1 MLLFTLEKIR
11 LYYKMMPLFKSFI
24 IYFVAAM
31 KGFPLSIL
39 FLSTLFATISFTNSQ
54 LTGRHYVIPS
64 DGSQD
69 CPPGEEC
76 HQLSYYAGKPSMLL
90 PNMLL
95 FSNGEHLLEK
105 EITFSAFN
113 ALFLIG
119 LKSEWSEGPHKS
131 TMQSSVIIRCTND
144 SIIAFSITY
153 TQSLALIGLTVTGC
167 KTAFSLHNVWSLHI
181 NKSSVQNSTSSGLN
195 WQFDAEN
202 VTSIKVHIIKSSFYQ
217 NCLNP
222 LIHNSS
228 DIECCHLSLIMITR
242 PINSTSYYV
251 THSNFSYGSNLYA
264 GVKMMTTPSKQNA
277 HKSIKGLQL
286 NVLFAHCLFLHNSE
300 TECGGLLLK
309 LSSFING
316 TVIVSYSKFLH
327 NSVVTERENFAG
339 GMTILLAMKTGFVI
353 IFDSLFQK
361 NQGGGGLIEVLYSGI
376 VAITNSTFNENLCYW
391 SRSACYGAGLRIITY
406 HFYNHVSLTNTSITY
421 NKNKSQQP
429 EYGALYIVCFS
440 IYITNWLENV
450 TISHNTMTGI
460 YTKNCQLSV
469 TGGTSIISNNTSNFS
484 GGGLNLES
492 RSLIYSVNS
501 GRIIFNNNSAKLFG
515 GAIVSNE
522 YPFPIA
528 RVHDISNEV
537 GCTLTGLD
545 AVFINN
551 HADLAGDDIYGGQ
564 FVGCLVSSTIHFY
577 NNKHYYSCVNT
588 SCPVFSHID
597 KPLSSVV
604 SSSGIRVCLCSDD
617 GIVNCATWSINRTV
631 YPGSIITLSLV
642 TIGMCGG
649 VTPGV
654 LQTET
659 HNINVTL
666 GSSDQRTRAKFCK
679 NFSYMLR
686 QVDLNIQK
694 GYLIIRIFDQK
705 YTELLVGIQFLNCPP
720 GLRLSSTGACDCN
733 PVISSI
739 DNAKCNVSWENAPLR
754 RTGNVW
760 LSYKTQLNC
769 TIANDDCP
777 FDYCNSSTVYLSLDD
792 PDAQCNFNRSGILC
806 GGCQTGLSLM
816 LGSNKCEH
824 CNDKYLS
831 LLIAFIFTGIVLLAF
846 LLFCNLTVSVGSING
861 LLFYANIVKL
871 NEVILFPN
879 GVRVPVLSQFI
890 AWFNLDLGIETCF
903 FNGLD
908 GYWKTWL
915 QFVFPIYI
923 WLLIGAIIIGSYYS
937 GRLSRVFGNN
947 TVPVLATLIL
957 MSYSKLLRTITNALM
972 ISKIKCD
979 EEEWSVWSID
989 ANIDYLDFKHSF
1001 LFGGSVLFLL
1011 VGLLYGGMVFS
1022 AQWLQ
1027 KCTGRYCK
1035 SSRDPLVKLKPLV
1048 DSYTGPYKDKYRFW
1062 TGLLIFIRVLLTA
1075 LFSYTTQ
1082 TMPGIN
1088 NYIIAIVCVLL
1099 IRAAA
1104 AGVYRETAL
1113 NYLEFFHYFNL
1124 FSISLLSELSFRLQ
1138 WNTARVYLSSASV
1151 ITSMIVF
1158 TGTVLDHIFLKMN
1171 KKYRIMT
1178 RFKLASNEENDNLL
1192 QNEEM
1197 QSVEEREG
1205 SPPRIIQ
1212 RRESMIFNVSI
1223 ET

>member
-1 MLLFTLEKIR
+1 MTPLLI
-11 LYYKMMPLFKSFI
+11 SI
-24 IYFVAAM
+24 IIHIAAAM
-31 KGFPLSIL
+31 RGFTLSIL

-54 LTGRHYVIPS
+54 LTRHHYVIPS

-76 HQLSYYAGKPSMLL
+76 HQLSYYAGKPYMLL
-90 PNMLL
+90 PNTLL
-95 FSNGEHLLEK
+95 FLNGEHLLEK
-105 EITFSAFN
+105 EIAYNGYYTCN
-113 ALFLIG
+113 LFA
-119 LKSEWSEGPHKS
+119 KKNEWSKGPDES
-131 TMQSSVIIRCTND
+131 AMQSSVIIRCTND
-144 SIIAFSITY
+144 SIIAFSVTY
-153 TQSLALIGLTVTGC
+153 TQSLTLFGLTVTGC
-167 KTAFSLHNVWSLHI
+167 KTAFTLHNVQSLLI
-181 NKSSVQNSTSSGLN
+181 NKLSVQNSTSSGLN
-195 WQFDAEN
+195 WQFDARK
-202 VTSIKVHIIKSSFYQ
+202 VASIKVHIIESSFYQ

-222 LIHNSS
+222 LTHNNS
-228 DIECCHLSLIMITR
+228 DIGCCHLSLLTIPFYTA
-242 PINSTSYYV
+242 SYNV

-264 GVKMMTTPSKQNA
+264 GVQMMTIPSKLYA
-277 HKSIKGLQL
+277 HESIKGLQL
-286 NVLFAHCLFLHNSE
+286 KVLFAHCLFLNNSE
-300 TECGGLLLK
+300 TKRGGLLLQ
-309 LSSFING
+309 LGSPSYCE
-316 TVIVSYSKFLH
+316 VIVSYSKFLH
-327 NSVVTERENFAG
+327 NSVVTEIANVAG
-339 GMTILLAMKTGFVI
+339 GMSIFLKMKNGSVI
-353 IFDSLFQK
+353 MSDSLFQK
-361 NQGGGGLIEVLYSGI
+361 NQGGGVFIIAEYIGI
-376 VAITNSTFNENLCYW
+376 VAITNSTFKENFCYF
-391 SRSACYGAGLRIITY
+391 GPGLRIVTY
-406 HFYNHVSLTNTSITY
+406 HFHNHVFLNNTSITY
-421 NKNKSQQP
+421 NKNKSQRP
-429 EYGALYIVCFS
+429 VKFGALYILCFS
-440 IYITNWLENV
+440 IYVTNWLENV

-460 YTKNCQLSV
+460 FIENCQLSV
-469 TGGTSIISNNTSNFS
+469 TGGTSIISNNTGEYN
-484 GGGLNLES
+484 GGGLMLES
-492 RSLIYSVNS
+492 NSLIYSVNS
-501 GRIIFNNNSAKLFG
+501 GRIIFNNNSAKWFG
-515 GAIVSNE
+515 GAIYSNV
-522 YPFPIA
+522 YPFA
-528 RVHDISNEV
+528 FEKKYDACKKL

-551 HADLAGDDIYGGQ
+551 HAGLAGDNIYGGR
-564 FVGCLVSSTIHFY
+564 FYECSVSPTNHSY
-577 NNKHYYSCVNT
+577 LSNNYYSCVNT

-604 SSSGIRVCLCSDD
+604 SSIDISVCLCSDD
-617 GIVNCATWSINRTV
+617 GIIDCTIRSINRTV

-642 TIGMCGG
+642 IAGMCGG

-654 LQTET
+654 LWTET

-686 QVDLNIQK
+686 QADLSIQG
-694 GYLIIRIFDQK
+694 GYLIIRTFDQK
-705 YTELLVGIQFLNCPP
+705 FAKLLVGIQFLDCPP
-720 GLRLSSTGACDCN
+720 GLRLSDTGACDCN

-739 DNAKCNVSWENAPLR
+739 DNAKCNVSWEDTPLR

-769 TIANDDCP
+769 TIANDNCP

-831 LLIAFIFTGIVLLAF
+831 LLIAFIFSGIILILAF
-846 LLFCNLTVSVGSING
+846 LVLCNLTVSVGSNNG

-915 QFVFPIYI
+915 QFIFPIYI
-923 WLLIGAIIIGSYYS
+923 WLLIGAIIIGSHYS
-937 GRLSRVFGNN
+937 GRFSRVFGNN

-989 ANIDYLDFKHSF
+989 ANIDYLNFKHSF

-1027 KCTGRYCK
+1027 KYTGRYCK
-1035 SSRDPLVKLKPLV
+1035 SSCDPLVKLKPLV

-1088 NYIIAIVCVLL
+1088 NYIIVIVCVLL
-1099 IRAAA
+1099 IRAAST
-1104 AGVYRETAL
+1104 GVYRETAL

-1124 FSISLLSELSFRLQ
+1124 FSISLLSELSLQLQ

-1158 TGTVLDHIFLKMN
+1158 IGNVLAHIFLKLN
-1171 KKYRIMT
+1171 KKYGIIT
-1178 RFKLASNEENDNLL
+1178 RFKLASNEENDDLL
-1192 QNEEM
+1192 QGQEM
-1197 QSVEEREG
+1197 HSVEEREG
-1205 SPPRIIQ
+1205 SPPRIIR
-1212 RRESMIFNVSI
+1212 RRESMIFNFSI

>member
-1 MLLFTLEKIR
+1 MTPWFI
-11 LYYKMMPLFKSFI
+11 SII
-24 IYFVAAM
+24 IYIAAAM
-31 KGFPLSIL
+31 RGFTLSIL
-39 FLSTLFATISFTNSQ
+39 FLSTLFAIISFTNSQ
-54 LTGRHYVIPS
+54 LTRHHNVIPS

-76 HQLSYYAGKPSMLL
+76 HQLSYYAGKPYKFL
-90 PNMLL
+90 PNTLL
-95 FSNGEHLLEK
+95 FLNGEHLLEK
-105 EITFSAFN
+105 EIAYNGYYTFN
-113 ALFLIG
+113 LFA
-119 LKSEWSEGPHKS
+119 KKNEWSKGPDDS
-131 TMQSSVIIRCTND
+131 AMQSSVIIRCTND
-144 SIIAFSITY
+144 SIIAFSVIY
-153 TQSLALIGLTVTGC
+153 TQSLTLFGLTVTGC
-167 KTAFSLHNVWSLHI
+167 KTAFTLHNVRSLHMNQI
-181 NKSSVQNSTSSGLN
+181 SIQNSTSSGLN
-195 WQFDAEN
+195 WQFDAEK
-202 VTSIKVHIIKSSFYQ
+202 VALIKVHIIESSFYQ

-222 LIHNSS
+222 LTHNNS
-228 DIECCHLSLIMITR
+228 DIGCCHLSLKMIAR
-242 PINSTSYYV
+242 PFYTASYYI

-264 GVKMMTTPSKQNA
+264 GVQMMTTPSKQNA
-277 HKSIKGLQL
+277 HESIMGLQL

-300 TECGGLLLK
+300 TERGGLLLQ
-309 LSSFING
+309 LSSFLNCE
-316 TVIVSYSKFLH
+316 VIVSYSKFLH
-327 NSVVTERENFAG
+327 NSVVTERTIVAG
-339 GMTILLAMKTGFVI
+339 GMSIFLAMKKGSVI
-353 IFDSLFQK
+353 MFDSLFQK
-361 NQGGGGLIEVLYSGI
+361 NQGGGGLIDVLFNGI
-376 VAITNSTFNENLCYW
+376 IAITNSTFKENLCY
-391 SRSACYGAGLRIITY
+391 SGPGLRIVTY
-406 HFYNHVSLTNTSITY
+406 HFNNHVSLTNISITY

-429 EYGALYIVCFS
+429 AEFGALYILCFS
-440 IYITNWLENV
+440 IYVTNWLENV

-460 YTKNCQLSV
+460 FVTNCQLSV
-469 TGGTSIISNNTSNFS
+469 TGGTSIISNNTSDNS
-484 GGGLNLES
+484 GGGLMLDDT
-492 RSLIYSVNS
+492 SLIYSVNS
-501 GRIIFNNNSAKLFG
+501 GRIIFSNNSARGFG
-515 GAIVSNE
+515 GAIYSNA
-522 YPFPIA
+522 YPFPLPGKDYT
-528 RVHDISNEV
+528 VNLL
-537 GCTLTGLD
+537 GCSFTGLD

-551 HADLAGDDIYGGQ
+551 HAGVAGDDIYGGL
-564 FVGCLVSSTIHFY
+564 FYECSVSPTNHSYSRINY
-577 NNKHYYSCVNT
+577 NYYSCVNT

-604 SSSGIRVCLCSDD
+604 SSAGISVCPCSDD
-617 GIVNCATWSINRTV
+617 GIVDCTIRSINRV
-631 YPGSIITLSLV
+631 MYPGSMITLSLV
-642 TIGMCGG
+642 IAGMCGG
-649 VTPGV
+649 VTPSV
-654 LQTET
+654 LQTVT

-666 GSSDQRTRAKFCK
+666 GSSDQETCAKFCK

-694 GYLIIRIFDQK
+694 GYLIIRTFDQQ
-705 YTELLVGIQFLNCPP
+705 YTKLSVGIQFLDCPP
-720 GLRLSSTGACDCN
+720 GLRLSNTGACDCN

-739 DNAKCNVSWENAPLR
+739 DNAKCNVSWENTPLR

-760 LSYKTQLNC
+760 LSYKTHLNC
-769 TIANDDCP
+769 TIANNNCP

-792 PDAQCNFNRSGILC
+792 PDTQCNFNRSGILC
-806 GGCQTGLSLM
+806 GECQTGFSLM

-831 LLIAFIFTGIVLLAF
+831 LLIAFIFAGIILLAF

-890 AWFNLDLGIETCF
+890 AWLNLDLGIETCF

-915 QFVFPIYI
+915 QFAFPIYI
-923 WLLIGAIIIGSYYS
+923 WLLIGAIIVGSYYS

-972 ISKIKCD
+972 ISKIKCGKD
-979 EEEWSVWSID
+979 EWSVWSVD
-989 ANIDYLDFKHSF
+989 ANIDYLDFKHSI

-1035 SSRDPLVKLKPLV
+1035 SSRDPMVKLKPLV

-1088 NYIIAIVCVLL
+1088 NYIIVIVCMLL
-1099 IRAAA
+1099 VRAAST
-1104 AGVYRETAL
+1104 GVYRETAL

-1171 KKYRIMT
+1171 KKYGIMT
-1178 RFKLASNEENDNLL
+1178 RFKLASNEENENLL

-1197 QSVEEREG
+1197 HSFEEREG

-1212 RRESMIFNVSI
+1212 RRESMIFNVNI

>member
-1 MLLFTLEKIR
+1 
-11 LYYKMMPLFKSFI
+11 
-24 IYFVAAM
+24 M
-31 KGFPLSIL
+31 KDFPLSIS

-54 LTGRHYVIPS
+54 LTGYYYVIPS

-76 HQLSYYAGKPSMLL
+76 HLLSYYAGKPYWLF
-90 PNMLL
+90 PHTLL
-95 FSNGEHLLEK
+95 FLNGEHLLDK
-105 EITFSAFN
+105 EIVYTGFYTFY
-113 ALFLIG
+113 LFS
-119 LKSEWSEGPHKS
+119 LKNEWSTGPDES
-131 TMQSSVIIRCTND
+131 TMQSSVIIRCIND
-144 SIIAFSITY
+144 SIIAFNVSSVRY
-153 TQSLALIGLTVTGC
+153 LSMFGLTITGC
-167 KTAFSLHNVWSLHI
+167 KTAFSLRNIWSLSMI
-181 NKSSVQNSTSSGLN
+181 QISIQNSTSSGLQIYAKN
-195 WQFDAEN
+195 DLYIEAKINE
-202 VTSIKVHIIKSSFYQ
+202 SSFYQ
-217 NCLNP
+217 NCLDP
-222 LIHNSS
+222 LIHNSTNE
-228 DIECCHLSLIMITR
+228 ECCHLSVSMI
-242 PINSTSYYV
+242 NVYSASYNV
-251 THSNFSYGSNLYA
+251 THSNFSYSSNLYA
-264 GVKMMTTPSKQNA
+264 GVKMITETMA
-277 HKSIKGLQL
+277 YFSI

-300 TECGGLLLK
+300 TERGGLLLQ
-309 LSSFING
+309 LASSLYCEA
-316 TVIVSYSKFLH
+316 IVLHSKFLN
-327 NSVVTERENFAG
+327 NSVVAGKNDDAG
-339 GMTILLAMKTGFVI
+339 GMTILMQKKRGSVMVV
-353 IFDSLFQK
+353 DSLFQK
-361 NQGGGGLIEVLYSGI
+361 NHGGGVQIAVEYSGN
-376 VAITNSTFNENLCYW
+376 VNITNSTFKENLN
-391 SRSACYGAGLRIITY
+391 SYGPGLVIVTY
-406 HFYNHVSLTNTSITY
+406 HYKNYVSLKNTSIIY
-421 NKNKSQQP
+421 NEKEPQQP
-429 EYGALYIVCFS
+429 VRYGALYILCFS
-440 IYITNWLENV
+440 IFVTNWLENV

-460 YTKNCQLSV
+460 YLENCKVAV
-469 TGGTSIISNNTSNFS
+469 TGGTSIISNNTGDFN
-484 GGGLNLES
+484 GGGLMLDDS
-492 RSLIYSVNS
+492 SAIYSVNS
-501 GRIIFNNNSAKLFG
+501 GRIIFKNNSAKDFG
-515 GAIVSNE
+515 GAIFSDT
-522 YPFPIA
+522 YPFVFSTQT
-528 RVHDISNEV
+528 RQDIVNWL

-551 HADLAGDDIYGGQ
+551 HADLAGDDIYGGW
-564 FVGCLVSSTIHFY
+564 FY
-577 NNKHYYSCVNT
+577 NCSVSPTNHSYSRINYNYYSCVNT

-604 SSSGIRVCLCSDD
+604 SSDAISVCPCSDD
-617 GIVNCATWSINRTV
+617 GIVDCAIRSINRTV
-631 YPGSIITLSLV
+631 YPGSTITLSLV
-642 TIGMCGG
+642 SAGMCGG
-649 VTPGV
+649 VTPSM
-654 LQTET
+654 LQIST
-659 HNINVTL
+659 HDINVTL
-666 GSSDQRTRAKFCK
+666 GSPHQSTDARLCK
-679 NFSYMLR
+679 NFFYILR
-686 QVDLNIQK
+686 QVDLNTQR
-694 GYLIIRIFDQK
+694 GYFIFTIFAQPAK
-705 YTELLVGIQFLNCPP
+705 RAELLVGIQFLNCPP
-720 GLRLSSTGACDCN
+720 GLRLSNTGACDCN

-739 DNAKCNVSWENAPLR
+739 DNAKCNVSWENTPLR

-769 TIANDDCP
+769 TIANDNCP

-792 PDAQCNFNRSGILC
+792 PDTQCNFNRSGILC

-831 LLIAFIFTGIVLLAF
+831 LLIAFIFAGIILLAF

-923 WLLIGAIIIGSYYS
+923 WLLIGAIIIGSHYS

-957 MSYSKLLRTITNALM
+957 MSYSKLLRTITNVLM

-979 EEEWSVWSID
+979 EDGWSVWSVD

-1027 KCTGRYCK
+1027 KCTRRYCK
-1035 SSRDPLVKLKPLV
+1035 SSRDPMVKLKPLF
-1048 DSYTGPYKDKYRFW
+1048 DSYTDPYKNKYHFW
-1062 TGLLIFIRVLLTA
+1062 IGLLIFIRVLLTA

-1088 NYIIAIVCVLL
+1088 NYIIVIVCMLL
-1099 IRAAA
+1099 VRAAST
-1104 AGVYRETAL
+1104 GVYKETAL

-1158 TGTVLDHIFLKMN
+1158 TGTVLAHIFLKLN

-1178 RFKLASNEENDNLL
+1178 RFKLASNEENDDLL
-1192 QNEEM
+1192 QAQEM
-1197 QSVEEREG
+1197 QSFEEREG
-1205 SPPRIIQ
+1205 SPPRIIE

-1223 ET
+1223 ETK

>member
-1 MLLFTLEKIR
+1 
-11 LYYKMMPLFKSFI
+11 MMPSLISII
-24 IYFVAAM
+24 IYIAAAM
-31 KGFPLSIL
+31 RGFPLSIL
-39 FLSTLFATISFTNSQ
+39 FLSTLFATISFTNPQ
-54 LTGRHYVIPS
+54 LTGHHYIIPS

-76 HQLSYYAGKPSMLL
+76 HQLSYYAGKPYRLI
-90 PNMLL
+90 PNTLL
-95 FSNGEHLLEK
+95 FLNGEHLLDK
-105 EITFSAFN
+105 EIAYNGYYTFN
-113 ALFLIG
+113 LFA
-119 LKSEWSEGPHKS
+119 KKNEWSTGPDES
-131 TMQSSVIIRCTND
+131 TMQSSVIIRCING
-144 SIIAFSITY
+144 SIVAFSVTY
-153 TQSLALIGLTVTGC
+153 TQSLALFGLTVTGC
-167 KTAFSLHNVWSLHI
+167 KTAVSLRNVRSFRMNQI
-181 NKSSVQNSTSSGLN
+181 SIQNSTSSGLKIHADKD
-195 WQFDAEN
+195 WYDAKINE
-202 VTSIKVHIIKSSFYQ
+202 SSFYQ
-217 NCLNP
+217 NCLDP
-222 LIHNSS
+222 LIHNSTNE
-228 DIECCHLSLIMITR
+228 ECCHLSFSMINVYSAR
-242 PINSTSYYV
+242 YDV
-251 THSNFSYGSNLYA
+251 THSNFSYSSNLYA
-264 GVKMMTTPSKQNA
+264 GVKMITEYIAQV
-277 HKSIKGLQL
+277 SIYM
-286 NVLFAHCLFLHNSE
+286 LFSHCLFLHNSE
-300 TECGGLLLK
+300 TECGGLLLVLGAGYTCNVK
-309 LSSFING
+309 
-316 TVIVSYSKFLH
+316 VSYSKFLH
-327 NSVVTERENFAG
+327 NSIVAGKNKYAG
-339 GMTILLAMKTGFVI
+339 GMNILQEKHLGSLMVT
-353 IFDSLFQK
+353 DSLFQK
-361 NQGGGGLIEVLYSGI
+361 NYGGGVYI
-376 VAITNSTFNENLCYW
+376 VVAYNGNVNITNSTFKENL
-391 SRSACYGAGLRIITY
+391 SSYGPGLVIITY
-406 HFYNHVSLTNTSITY
+406 HYENYVSLKNTLITY
-421 NKNKSQQP
+421 NENEPQQP
-429 EYGALYIVCFS
+429 VRYGALYILCFS
-440 IYITNWLENV
+440 IFVTNWLENV

-460 YTKNCQLSV
+460 YLENCKVAV
-469 TGGTSIISNNTSNFS
+469 TGGTSIISNNTGNFN
-484 GGGLNLES
+484 GGGLMLDDS
-492 RSLIYSVNS
+492 SAIYSDNS
-501 GRIIFNNNSAKLFG
+501 GRIIFKNNSAKQFG
-515 GAIVSNE
+515 GAIFSDS
-522 YPFPIA
+522 YPFVFSTEA
-528 RVHDISNEV
+528 QRDIVNWL

-551 HADLAGDDIYGGQ
+551 HADLAGDNIYGGWFYQ
-564 FVGCLVSSTIHFY
+564 CSVSPTNHSYTRINY
-577 NNKHYYSCVNT
+577 EYYSCVNT

-604 SSSGIRVCLCSDD
+604 SSRAISVCLCSDD
-617 GIVNCATWSINRTV
+617 GIVDCAIRSINRTV

-642 TIGMCGG
+642 TVGMCGG
-649 VTPGV
+649 ITPGI
-654 LQTET
+654 LLIST
-659 HNINVTL
+659 HEINVTL
-666 GSSDQRTRAKFCK
+666 GSPHQSIDARLCK
-679 NFSYMLR
+679 KFSYMVR
-686 QVDLNIQK
+686 QVDINTQR
-694 GYLIIRIFDQK
+694 GYFIFLIFGQPAKRA
-705 YTELLVGIQFLNCPP
+705 ELLVGIQFINCPP
-720 GLRLSSTGACDCN
+720 GLRLSNTGACDCN

-1082 TMPGIN
+1082 TVPGIN
-1088 NYIIAIVCVLL
+1088 NYIIVIVCMLL
-1099 IRAAA
+1099 VRSAA

-1113 NYLEFFHYFNL
+1113 NYLEFFQYFNL

-1138 WNTARVYLSSASV
+1138 WNTTRIYLSSASV
-1151 ITSMIVF
+1151 IASMIVF
-1158 TGTVLDHIFLKMN
+1158 IGTVLVHIFLKLD
-1171 KKYRIMT
+1171 KKYGIMT
-1178 RFKLASNEENDNLL
+1178 RFRLASNEENDNLL
-1192 QNEEM
+1192 QDEERH
-1197 QSVEEREG
+1197 SVEEREG
-1205 SPPRIIQ
+1205 SPPHIIQ
-1212 RRESMIFNVSI
+1212 RRESMIFNDGI